1 LGFSDAPINIEIKG
15 GRADIE
21 HAALHITEGT
31 GAEERTIVFSENTI
45 HRFRETSGGRVAIAS
60 LRRWS

>member
-1 LGFSDAPINIEIKG
+1 MPINIEIKG

-31 GAEERTIVFSENTI
+31 GAEERTIVFSECAPTP
-45 HRFRETSGGRVAIAS
+45 FTAS
-60 LRRWS
+60 ERHLAEG